1 MFLLGAVAVYSRNAK
16 FGNSTGPIWLKEILC
31 FGNEVDILHC
41 LSDPDTQNCDHS
53 LDIGVI
59 CAIGGKIS
67 ATSSVHIDYYTWKQ

>member
-1 MFLLGAVAVYSRNAK
+1 MFLLGAVAVHSVNSK
-16 FGNSTGPIWLKEILC
+16 FGNATGPIWLREIFC

-59 CAIGGKIS
+59 CALGGKIN
-67 ATSSVHIDYYTWKQ
+67 SS